1 MEKLKSK
8 LYIFL
13 NLLFL
18 RINTV
23 YAGSISSS
31 NSVVTVKK
39 GSRVLTQEGGKSI
52 GELTDFFGD
61 WLTKIGGIVM
71 FSGALMFAFG
81 WTRDDADN
89 KTRGLQ
95 VMAAG
100 ALVVALKTF
109 KWL

>member
-1 MEKLKSK
+1 MEKLKNK

-39 GSRVLTQEGGKSI
+39 GSRVLTQEGGK
-52 GELTDFFGD
+52 
-61 WLTKIGGIVM
+61 
-71 FSGALMFAFG
+71 A
-81 WTRDDADN
+81 
-89 KTRGLQ
+89 
-95 VMAAG
+95 
-100 ALVVALKTF
+100 
-109 KWL
+109 

>member
-1 MEKLKSK
+1 
-8 LYIFL
+8 
-13 NLLFL
+13 
-18 RINTV
+18 
-23 YAGSISSS
+23 
-31 NSVVTVKK
+31 
-39 GSRVLTQEGGKSI
+39 
-52 GELTDFFGD
+52 
-61 WLTKIGGIVM
+61 M